1 MVGRLR
7 RGCVKELQMDPERFT
22 KVDATTWRIEPHGAM
37 HVPAIIY
44 ADEALIRGMDDKVYE
59 QAANVAT
66 LPGIVQ
72 ASYVMPD
79 AHWGYGFPI
88 GGVAAFDPD
97 RGGVVSAGGV
107 GFDISCGVRTMLTG
121 LKIADIRAQQN
132 PLADS
137 LFRQIPAGVGS
148 TGAITLDAVEMDAML
163 SGGARWAIERGWGE
177 VRDLERIEERG
188 DVAGARPDWVS
199 ERARERQR
207 REMGTLGSGNH
218 YLEVQGVAEI
228 LDAEVAALFGLS
240 LDDVV
245 VTIHCGSR
253 GLGHQIG
260 TEFLKEMVLAAKS
273 SGIELVD
280 RELAC
285 APINSEIGLRYL
297 GAMRAAI
304 NCALANREIL
314 GHYARRVFA
323 HFFPNCDLRLLFDVS
338 HNTCKVEKHSVEGK
352 ERELFVHRKGATRA
366 FGPGH
371 ESLPDSLRPVGQPVL
386 IGGSMGTGSYVLV
399 AEASAERKAF
409 ASACHG
415 AGRALSR
422 HAALKQ
428 WRGRKIVDEL
438 AERGIVIKSPS
449 MRGIAEE
456 APGAYK
462 DVGAVVRAAEQAG
475 LARRVA
481 RLQPLICIKG

>member
-1 MVGRLR
+1 
-7 RGCVKELQMDPERFT
+7 MDTNRFT
-22 KVDATTWRIEPHGAM
+22 QVDATTWRVEPHGAM
-37 HVPAIIY
+37 RVPAIIY
-44 ADEALIRGMDDKVYE
+44 ADEALIRDMDDKVYE
-59 QAANVAT
+59 QAVNVAA

-88 GGVAAFDPD
+88 GGVAAFDAGE
-97 RGGVVSAGGV
+97 GGVVSAGGV

-121 LKIADIRAQQN
+121 LTVADIMPVQRAV
-132 PLADS
+132 AES

-148 TGAITLDAVEMDAML
+148 TGAITLDAVDMEAML
-163 SGGARWAIERGWGE
+163 TGGARWAIAQGWGE
-177 VRDLERIEERG
+177 ARDLDRIEEQG
-188 DVAGARPDWVS
+188 CMAGAEPACVS
-199 ERARERQR
+199 ERAKERQR

-218 YLEVQGVAEI
+218 YLEVQAVAE
-228 LDAEVAALFGLS
+228 LFDAAAAQAFGLT
-240 LDDVV
+240 LDEVV

-260 TEFLKEMVLAAKS
+260 TEFLKEMVVTAPAA
-273 SGIELVD
+273 GIALPD

-285 APINSEIGLRYL
+285 APIRSEVGARYL

-314 GHYARRVFA
+314 GHYARRIFA
-323 HFFPNCDLRLLFDVS
+323 HHFPGCDLRLLFDVS
-338 HNTCKVEKHSVEGK
+338 HNTCKVEPHAVDGK
-352 ERELFVHRKGATRA
+352 PRDLFVHRKGATRA

-371 ESLPDSLRPVGQPVL
+371 ASLPAALRAVGQPVL
-386 IGGSMGTGSYVLV
+386 IGGSMGTGSYILV
-399 AEASAERKAF
+399 GETSGEQKAF
-409 ASACHG
+409 SSACHG

-422 HAALKQ
+422 HAALKR
-428 WRGRKIVDEL
+428 WSGRKVVDDL
-438 AERGIVIKSPS
+438 AAQGIIIRSPS
-449 MRGIAEE
+449 SRGVAEE

-462 DVGAVVRAAEQAG
+462 DVSAVVAAAERAG

-481 RLQPLICIKG
+481 RLRPLVCIKG